1 LSARLAP
8 VLAASGLSAQ
18 KIVRYIETVAM
29 RAATREVTTPVSE
42 VRRNQHR
49 PTTSNMRPPNAGRTI
64 IGSKAHTMSHEDA
77 NSGRTQS
84 LFERLIQSN
93 DPLLGQI
100 DRNAKSL
107 LQSALGKLDV
117 VSREE
122 FDAQTAVLQRTR
134 QRLETLEQSIEALN
148 DALEQPIEP

>member
-1 LSARLAP
+1 LGAHLAP

-29 RAATREVTTPVSE
+29 RVAIHEVATSASE
-42 VRRNQHR
+42 VRRNQHQ
-49 PTTSNMRPPNAGRTI
+49 PTTSNTRHLKKQDAPSAGAR
-64 IGSKAHTMSHEDA
+64 HTMSHEHA

-107 LQSALGKLDV
+107 LRSALSKLDV

-134 QRLETLEQSIEALN
+134 QRLETLEQQIEALS

>member
-1 LSARLAP
+1 
-8 VLAASGLSAQ
+8 
-18 KIVRYIETVAM
+18 
-29 RAATREVTTPVSE
+29 
-42 VRRNQHR
+42 
-49 PTTSNMRPPNAGRTI
+49 
-64 IGSKAHTMSHEDA
+64 MSHEDA

-107 LQSALGKLDV
+107 LRSALGKLDV

-134 QRLETLEQSIEALN
+134 QRLETLEQQIEALS

>member
-1 LSARLAP
+1 
-8 VLAASGLSAQ
+8 
-18 KIVRYIETVAM
+18 
-29 RAATREVTTPVSE
+29 
-42 VRRNQHR
+42 
-49 PTTSNMRPPNAGRTI
+49 
-64 IGSKAHTMSHEDA
+64 MSHEQA
-77 NSGRTQS
+77 NSSRPQS
-84 LFERLIQSN
+84 LFERLIQNN

-134 QRLETLEQSIEALN
+134 QRLEILEQQIEALSDTLEQSA
-148 DALEQPIEP
+148 EP

>member
-1 LSARLAP
+1 
-8 VLAASGLSAQ
+8 
-18 KIVRYIETVAM
+18 
-29 RAATREVTTPVSE
+29 
-42 VRRNQHR
+42 
-49 PTTSNMRPPNAGRTI
+49 
-64 IGSKAHTMSHEDA
+64 MSHEDA
-77 NSGRTQS
+77 SSGRTQS

-93 DPLLGQI
+93 YPLLGQI

-134 QRLETLEQSIEALN
+134 QRLETLEQQIEALSN
-148 DALEQPIEP
+148 ALERPIEP